1 MIMDIR
7 KIFGLFSNDP
17 KEEQIFEN
25 LETFKTTPYFK
36 LGMFEKLI
44 MNGLNYK
51 KKIVGFFNASSEDLD
66 LGDVEAAGDFIMY
79 SRGWFWI
86 SQMVIDDEEWE
97 YNLKQLSSPEFITAI
112 KLSIYYFEGIEEF
125 EKCSFL
131 KQIENKVQK
140 YLD

>member
-25 LETFKTTPYFK
+25 LETFKTSPYFK

-44 MNGLNYK
+44 INGLNYK

-66 LGDVEAAGDFIMY
+66 LDDVAAAGEFIMY
-79 SRGWFWI
+79 NRGWFWI
-86 SQMVIDDEEWE
+86 SQMIIDDEEWE

-112 KLSIYYFEGIEEF
+112 KLSICYFEWIEEF